1 MNDFSNPMF
10 GVDAQSGLKMLG
22 GNAGI
27 YLRLLGTYKNGTLYS
42 DFVNAVNE
50 GDPEKARIAG
60 HTLKGAVGN
69 LHLNELFEKSRD
81 LEVGIKETGV
91 LPTSEDMEELAKIQE
106 ATISTIETLTEA
118 PSILDMYK

>member
-22 GNAGI
+22 GNTGI
-27 YLRLLGTYKNGTLYS
+27 YLRLLGTYKNGSLYA
-42 DFVNAVNE
+42 DFVDAVIE

-69 LHLNELFEKSRD
+69 LHLDALFEKSRE
-81 LEVGIKETGV
+81 LEGGIKETGV
-91 LPTSEDMEELAKIQE
+91 LPTPEQMEELAEIQS
-106 ATISTIETLTEA
+106 ATLRTIETLTEL
-118 PSILDMYK
+118 PSLLDSYK